1 MNMTIIEEIIESMHE
16 KQNNGINDQQKEAYM
31 QISGEMNVMFQD
43 MQNQQSKLKK
53 MANIFDEAGNSMLA
67 EQFQM
72 LAVKMNSELEAMYE
86 MIETANCA
94 ANQ

>member
-1 MNMTIIEEIIESMHE
+1 MNMTIIEGIIESMHE
-16 KQNNGINDQQKEAYM
+16 EQNNGINDQQKEAYM

-43 MQNQQSKLKK
+43 MQDQQSKLKK
-53 MANIFDEAGNSMLA
+53 IANIFDESGNSMLA

>member
-1 MNMTIIEEIIESMHE
+1 MNMTIIEEIIESMRE
-16 KQNNGINDQQKEAYM
+16 EQNNGINDQQKEAYM

-43 MQNQQSKLKK
+43 MQDQQFKLKK
-53 MANIFDEAGNSMLA
+53 MANIFDESGNSMLA